1 LVVVAM
7 NKTGDCLPEF
17 SDISKAVAIDDLFLE
32 RPKEPLDD
40 PIGLWL
46 LQEGKAGS
54 DTPVTQLILE
64 MVRKILSPMIH
75 AETKTTTN
83 VSSHRTEVLAQ
94 SHQDRF
100 HGGEAVASYGSVADP
115 GSAES
120 IVHTAL
126 ERFGRLDVVVN
137 NAGILRDRSFANLG
151 VEDVEAVLATHLA
164 GAFWVSQPAFRI
176 MKEEGYGRFVFT
188 SSNSG
193 LLGNFGQA
201 NYGAAKMGLVGLSNV
216 LAIEGARYGITSNVV
231 APIARTRMTEDLL
244 GPLAGMVDPELVTP
258 MVIYL
263 CSEENR
269 YTHEIFSAGGGRF
282 ARFFIGSNQGWQAP
296 SGTVPTVEDLAAHID
311 EVRDLSRFDLLLS
324 ASEEL
329 ALLLAT
335 SSEVSDRAP

>member
-1 LVVVAM
+1 MTLFDFGGRVALVTGAGGGLGRAHALEFARRGAAVVVNDFGGSVGGEPDPAGE
-7 NKTGDCLPEF
+7 KAAAARADAVVDEIIGD
-17 SDISKAVAIDDLFLE
+17 
-32 RPKEPLDD
+32 
-40 PIGLWL
+40 
-46 LQEGKAGS
+46 
-54 DTPVTQLILE
+54 
-64 MVRKILSPMIH
+64 
-75 AETKTTTN
+75 
-83 VSSHRTEVLAQ
+83 
-94 SHQDRF
+94 
-100 HGGEAVASYGSVADP
+100 GGEAVASYGSVADP
-115 GSAES
+115 DSAQA

-216 LAIEGARYGITSNVV
+216 LAIEGARYGITANVV
-231 APIARTRMTEDLL
+231 APIARTRMTEELL
-244 GPLAGMVDPELVTP
+244 GPLSGMVDPELVTP

-269 YTHEIFSAGGGRF
+269 YTHEIFSTGGGRF
-282 ARFFIGSNQGWQAP
+282 ARFFIGSNQGWRAP

-329 ALLLAT
+329 ALLLAAT
-335 SSEVSDRAP
+335 SEDSDRAP